1 MKKMISYLFSVLL
14 VGIYMLSTMG
24 YGVHQCVLEGSNDI
38 IVMFNTTPCEY
49 AHSKSGILKKCLC
62 ETVHGEEGTSHN
74 NDCCSTETHSVSSDQ
89 VNSNNDIDQTPFFD
103 FSYPVHNCTETDVVS
118 DFLAFAGAVYPTG
131 FKMPL
136 TGGLH
141 IQNSQ
146 FRV

>member
-1 MKKMISYLFSVLL
+1 MKKIMSYLFSILF
-14 VGIYMLSTMG
+14 VGLYILSTMG
-24 YGVHQCVLEGSNDI
+24 YGVHQCALEESNDI

-49 AHSKSGILKKCLC
+49 AHSKSGILKNCLC
-62 ETVHGEEGTSHN
+62 EGVHGDEGTSHD
-74 NDCCSTETHSVSSDQ
+74 NDCCSTETHTVSSDQ

-103 FSYPVHNCTETDVVS
+103 FSYSVHNSIVIENAS

-136 TGGLH
+136 TSGLH